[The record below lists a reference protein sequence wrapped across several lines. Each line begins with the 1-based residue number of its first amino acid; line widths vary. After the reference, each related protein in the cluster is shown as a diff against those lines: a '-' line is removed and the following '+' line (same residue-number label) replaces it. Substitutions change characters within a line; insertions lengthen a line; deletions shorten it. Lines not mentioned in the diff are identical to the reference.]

1 MGMRRYNH
9 IYKRYYPLN
18 LKLQL
23 LCWFGFY
30 GRFRD
35 KISWKMTLKCV
46 FNSEMYIIYALWHQ
60 NHHPYRL
67 IIEFGTNARTSDS
80 AASTVPLGI
89 RFILSS
95 LLSCSHIYAFFC
107 DLLFDVHGPKLQ
119 CVQLNNS
126 RLTTITRYSRY
137 EKGKSIIWTQSI
149 YTYNL
154 ECLMATSVFSYS
166 KTRNRY
172 RKDISLIDSVSVFCY
187 QHFPLRLWEECIVVK
202 LAALNTNSA

>member
-95 LLSCSHIYAFFC
+95 LLSCSRIYAFFC
-107 DLLFDVHGPKLQ
+107 VPSVWRSRPKASM
-119 CVQLNNS
+119 CTVKQLETDNN
-126 RLTTITRYSRY
+126 YSVLEIR
-137 EKGKSIIWTQSI
+137 KRKINHLNSINIH
-149 YTYNL
+149 
-154 ECLMATSVFSYS
+154 V
-166 KTRNRY
+166 
-172 RKDISLIDSVSVFCY
+172 
-187 QHFPLRLWEECIVVK
+187 
-202 LAALNTNSA
+202 